1 MSGNRIELYYD
12 NIEKMFAMWE
22 ALLEAKYGV
31 KQDFSGLVGDLH
43 ALNGGLGNLA
53 NAAEQLDKRAQLEEI
68 ERSMMDLKRQLVEA
82 FLEDVRLAEHQVK
95 YLWFMPNLR
104 LALLEEELKYRRA
117 QLAVVQEDKRRCEEV
132 LAQIAAIQKME
143 DEMPWYRKPAY
154 WSAIAYQEFANK
166 WHSWDEDEYGGW
178 KKAGVITGAAL
189 LVAAILF
196 LSGGT
201 AAAAGAGAAGTAGA
215 GGTAAVAGTIGTASL
230 KSALIFGGIGATVSG
245 VSTAV
250 QGGSGKEIAINTATG
265 GFFGALG
272 GAGFGAG
279 FFLQSGRIIWAS
291 GAGTSALS
299 TAFSAW
305 RSDRK
310 IDVKL
315 AAEIYTRAVI
325 GGTLDLA
332 FGKAF
337 SGVRTAVKPT
347 PFTEMKELESI
358 SINVSPEVAKTL
370 NSGTGSWDV
379 LTWGGNKIQ
388 TIKYSGELDSRIR
401 AYLEETQKVKL
412 PEKLTIINDF
422 THGEESLR
430 QTIQLPR
437 GIWVERESDILA
449 GVHLYPKL
457 ERVFSLW
464 DNFYFNVGRTATL
477 PSVGDA
483 STRWVIDKDK
493 WGIITD
499 TFYIPEVKQSK
510 KSP

>member
-1 MSGNRIELYYD
+1 MAR
-12 NIEKMFAMWE
+12 
-22 ALLEAKYGV
+22 
-31 KQDFSGLVGDLH
+31 
-43 ALNGGLGNLA
+43 LA
-53 NAAEQLDKRAQLEEI
+53 NRKKYKKKRETFMQFYNRTCDRVFGYVF
-68 ERSMMDLKRQLVEA
+68 ERCLNHADTMIVCREA
-82 FLEDVRLAEHQVK
+82 FIDMYFDISSLRSAPSVDYWQRKQVDKTLRYLVRKDRLSMIHEKTLADVPDSITVDEK
-95 YLWFMPNLR
+95 
-104 LALLEEELKYRRA
+104 EELWRRINRTIDIDPWR
-117 QLAVVQEDKRRCEEV
+117 LVPVPGKSSIFTV
-132 LAQIAAIQKME
+132 IADQAASDMSYMSML
-143 DEMPWYRKPAY
+143 D
-154 WSAIAYQEFANK
+154 IAKA
-166 WHSWDEDEYGGW
+166 
-178 KKAGVITGAAL
+178 AGVVL
-189 LVAAILF
+189 LIV
-196 LSGGT
+196 
-201 AAAAGAGAAGTAGA
+201 
-215 GGTAAVAGTIGTASL
+215 
-230 KSALIFGGIGATVSG
+230 ALI
-245 VSTAV
+245 
-250 QGGSGKEIAINTATG
+250 
-265 GFFGALG
+265 G

-347 PFTEMKELESI
+347 PFTEMRALESI
-358 SINVSPEVAKTL
+358 RINVSPEVARTL
-370 NSGTGSWDV
+370 DSGTGNWDV

-437 GIWVERESDILA
+437 GIWVERESEILA
-449 GVHLYPKL
+449 GVHRYPKL
-457 ERVFSLW
+457 ESFFKLW